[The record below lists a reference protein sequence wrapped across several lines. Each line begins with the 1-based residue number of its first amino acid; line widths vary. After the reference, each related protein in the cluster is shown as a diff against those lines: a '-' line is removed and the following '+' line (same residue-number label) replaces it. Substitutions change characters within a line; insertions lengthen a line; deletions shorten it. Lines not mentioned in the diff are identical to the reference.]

1 IAGMSF
7 FDAINHSLATLST
20 GGFST
25 KNASV
30 AFWNGNPVV
39 QYIIIFFMFLA
50 GSNFVLSYFAFK
62 RNFQKIFKDEEFRLY
77 SVFVVVLTIIAAFV
91 IYFQADV
98 ATSSILHPMVWGPF
112 ESAVR
117 HALFQVLSIITTTGF
132 ISADYTL
139 WTPFLTISFFG
150 MMFL

>member
-1 IAGMSF
+1 
-7 FDAINHSLATLST
+7 
-20 GGFST
+20 
-25 KNASV
+25 
-30 AFWNGNPVV
+30 
-39 QYIIIFFMFLA
+39 
-50 GSNFVLSYFAFK
+50 
-62 RNFQKIFKDEEFRLY
+62 RLY

-150 MMFL
+150 MMFLGGCAGSTAGGIKIMRHLIMIKNGVLEFKRTLHPHAILPVRYNRKAIPQPIVFNILGFFILYMLAFIVG